1 MEIEYI
7 KRVVETVSGEK
18 IGVKNRKQNLVFLR
32 WIYFYLGKQYTL
44 ASHDKIGSLV
54 NRDHASVT
62 HGLAN
67 RKGLSNIE
75 MLLRT
80 DERYNSVY
88 NKCLLIILD
97 KIQEDN
103 FEEMSLEDTKTKYNA
118 HITDLSLKIIKIK
131 KERKNLLE
139 EVEELK
145 KMKEDP
151 ELSILS
157 GLDFDIMKE
166 FKETR
171 LIPFLRMK
179 KLYI

>member
-18 IGVKNRKQNLVFLR
+18 IGVKNRKQNLV
-32 WIYFYLGKQYTL
+32 
-44 ASHDKIGSLV
+44 
-54 NRDHASVT
+54 T

-75 MLLRT
+75 MLLQT
-80 DERYNSVY
+80 DERYKKVY

-118 HITDLSLKIIKIK
+118 HITDLILKINKIK
-131 KERKNLLE
+131 KERKNLLK

-145 KMKEDP
+145 KMKEDS

-179 KLYI
+179 KLNYWVSNRIDLIGQV

>member
-7 KRVVETVSGEK
+7 KRVVETISGEK

-88 NKCLLIILD
+88 NKCLSKIIY
-97 KIQEDN
+97 KIKDDS
-103 FEEMSLEDTKTKYNA
+103 FREMSTEDASET
-118 HITDLSLKIIKIK
+118 HFLHMSDLSLEIIKIK

-139 EVEELK
+139 EVEKLK
-145 KMKEDP
+145 KMREDP

-166 FKETR
+166 FKQTR